1 MFIRLLLKLKLSLL
15 RVAGLVDV
23 FCNLYQKNLFLLSIE
38 GNQDPDVPV
47 LAGLDAIV
55 KLDGKVVAWA
65 TNLNFDEDF
74 ELQGIRTLGFHGD
87 RGYKSQ
93 GYNCTV
99 TVGTF
104 VLIGDQAD
112 ALPVPTRRTILTSG
126 QVDFE
131 VLDLVSE
138 TTLFVLSQC
147 KCATS
152 GVSLDSGSLSSKNT
166 TWRCREVIPR
176 EGNVS

>member
-1 MFIRLLLKLKLSLL
+1 MKKFFNKCFSI
-15 RVAGLVDV
+15 
-23 FCNLYQKNLFLLSIE
+23 FLLFFSCIVLAMMTIK
-38 GNQDPDVPV
+38 GAQDPDVPV

-55 KLDGKVVAWA
+55 KLDGKIVAWA
-65 TNLNFDEDF
+65 TNVSFDEDF

-93 GYNCTV
+93 GYNCTI

-104 VLIGDQAD
+104 VLIGSISDN
-112 ALPVPTRRTILTSG
+112 LPIPTRRTILTSG
-126 QVDFE
+126 LVSFE
-131 VLDLVSE
+131 LLDLV
-138 TTLFVLSQC
+138 TNKTLYILREC

-152 GVSLDSGSLSSKNT
+152 GVNLDSGSLSSKNT
-166 TWRCREVIPR
+166 TWRCREVIPQ

>member
-1 MFIRLLLKLKLSLL
+1 MKKFFMF
-15 RVAGLVDV
+15 LVLI
-23 FCNLYQKNLFLLSIE
+23 LYISMHVIK
-38 GNQDPDVPV
+38 GAVDPDLPV
-47 LAGLDAIV
+47 LAGLDAVV
-55 KLDGKVVAWA
+55 KLDGKIVAWA
-65 TNLNFDEDF
+65 TNVSFDEDF

-104 VLIGDQAD
+104 VLQGDVAD
-112 ALPVPTRRTILTSG
+112 NLDVPTRRTILTSG
-126 QVDFE
+126 
-131 VLDLVSE
+131 LVSFE
-138 TTLFVLSQC
+138 LIDLQTGLTLYILRQC

-152 GVSLDSGSLSSKNT
+152 GVNLDSGSLSSKNT
-166 TWRCREVIPR
+166 TWRCREALPQ